1 MALSGVESLRP
12 QGRLTDHIGLGV
24 VSARFDRDLLE
35 EVLNRSGRR
44 EKRVRRLPAH
54 VMIRYVIA
62 MGLFC
67 AESLDEVMRRLVGNL
82 RRLGSWNDD
91 WQVPTASAITQAR
104 QRLGAE
110 PVKMLFDRAC
120 VPLAG
125 PGTKGAWLAR
135 RRLMAIDATSLDV
148 ADTPANVERFGRM
161 GSGPKASAYPKLH
174 IAALAECGSHAIVGA
189 VLGSCRTG
197 ERTLIKDLTGRV
209 GPGMLVLADA
219 GLYSFDLFNSFAATG
234 ADLAWRIGAS
244 VSVGHLRWLADG
256 SYQALIFKAG
266 LSAQRRARLV
276 EQARTGQEIPT
287 DLARLVRVVEYT
299 VPDRNPDG
307 ELIAVITTLTDH
319 HEVPAMEL
327 AAAYQQRW
335 EEESALDEIK
345 TDLRGR
351 GEVLRSKTPDLV
363 EQQMW
368 GLLLAHYAIRALL
381 LEAADPAGYD
391 PDRMSFVKGLRV
403 VRRQVTDQAA
413 ITP

>member
-1 MALSGVESLRP
+1 MGAESRP
-12 QGRLTDHIGLGV
+12 WGRLTDHIGLGV
-24 VSARFDRDLLE
+24 LSARFDRDLLE
-35 EVLNRSGRR
+35 EVLNRTGRR
-44 EKRVRRLPAH
+44 EKRSRRLPAH

-62 MGLFC
+62 MGLFFT
-67 AESLDEVMRRLVGNL
+67 ESYDEVMRRLVGNL
-82 RRLGSWNDD
+82 RKLGSWADG

-104 QRLGAE
+104 QRLGTE
-110 PVKMLFDRAC
+110 PLKTLFDRAC

-125 PGTKGAWLAR
+125 PGTQGAWLAG
-135 RRLMAIDATSLDV
+135 RRLMAIDATSFDV
-148 ADTPANVERFGRM
+148 ADTADNVERFGRM

-174 IAALAECGSHAIVGA
+174 VAALAECGSHAIVGA

-197 ERTLIKDLTGRV
+197 ERTLAADLAGRV
-209 GPGMLVLADA
+209 GAGMLVLADA
-219 GLYSFDLFNSFAATG
+219 GLYSYELFGSFAATG
-234 ADLAWRIGAS
+234 ADLAWRVGAS
-244 VSVGHLRWLADG
+244 VSLGPVRWLADG
-256 SYQALIFKAG
+256 SYQALIYRAG
-266 LSAQRRARLV
+266 LHADRRARLAAD
-276 EQARTGQEIPT
+276 ARAGRDISA

-307 ELIAVITTLTDH
+307 ELIVVITTITDPDTL
-319 HEVPAMEL
+319 PALDL

-351 GEVLRSKTPDLV
+351 GEILRSKSPELV

-368 GLLLAHYAIRALL
+368 GLLLAHYAIRGLL
-381 LEAADPAGYD
+381 LDAADPAGYD

-403 VRRQVTDQAA
+403 ARRQVTDQAA